1 MHDHDLTDAAIEAL
15 IDGQPTPGT
24 PGVMADL
31 VTELRVEYL
40 ATPEVQA
47 SPALAAFMAVVDL
60 TDTPQAEH
68 LGPTRRTKMISGISA
83 FVATTTG
90 KILLGTAVAAA
101 SIGGGQAA
109 RLIDVPGLP
118 DASPAI
124 AVVEIETVD
133 PAVADTETTE
143 ADAVVEADDSAVSH
157 GQQVSDFV
165 HTTDLEGCEKGQATA
180 AIASSKASDHR
191 QNPER
196 AKDPCDKTEVDTDG
210 TDSVESEVDDSKAPA
225 AAPATDEKR
234 GDSSDDQ
241 ADESDHDAAKPERS
255 GRVERSGKP
264 DESGKAGRSGGDD

>member
-1 MHDHDLTDAAIEAL
+1 
-15 IDGQPTPGT
+15 
-24 PGVMADL
+24 
-31 VTELRVEYL
+31 
-40 ATPEVQA
+40 
-47 SPALAAFMAVVDL
+47 
-60 TDTPQAEH
+60 
-68 LGPTRRTKMISGISA
+68 MISGISA

-124 AVVEIETVD
+124 AVVEIETED

-143 ADAVVEADDSAVSH
+143 ADAADAVVEADDSAVSH

-196 AKDPCDKTEVDTDG
+196 AKDPCDKTEADADG
-210 TDSVESEVDDSKAPA
+210 SDSVESEVDDSKAPA
-225 AAPATDEKR
+225 AAPAPANNKR
-234 GDSSDDQ
+234 GDSSDDR
-241 ADESDHDAAKPERS
+241 ADESDHDAAKPARS

-264 DESGKAGRSGGDD
+264 EGSDKAGRSGTDD